1 MKWHLASLWETIAD
15 AVPDATALVQGN
27 VRRSWREYEDRSARL
42 ASAFRAS
49 GLAANS
55 KIGIYAYNSTE
66 YLESQFGALKVRA
79 IPISVNY
86 RYTERELI
94 YLLDNSDAEALVF
107 DAQFGQRVAA
117 IRDQM
122 PGIKC
127 LIEIDDGSGHHLAD
141 ASRLGELI
149 ATNAPLPR
157 QDYAEDDV
165 YMLYTGGTTGM
176 PKGVM
181 YRHYDFTKAM
191 LGGFD
196 MRGMPQPKTGD
207 ELVAAVRA
215 LYEKRAAPIGTPA
228 SPIMHTTGLG
238 GVFLVH
244 SLGGCAVLFRNERFD
259 ADAFW
264 SLVEREHIT
273 DIALVGDAFA
283 KPLLA
288 ALVAASDRGRPY
300 DVSSL
305 RRIFS
310 SGAML
315 SREVK
320 QGLLR
325 YADVAISDTMSSTE
339 GAMAAAVTSRSMPPG
354 ETARFTAGPTTKV
367 FDANDREIERGSTKI
382 GMIATSGLMP
392 IGYYKDPAK
401 TAATFREIGGTR
413 YSFPGDFGQIA
424 ADGTLILLGRG
435 SVCINTGG
443 EKVFP
448 EEVEEVLKVH
458 PDVLDCLVVGVPD
471 ERFGSRVAAVVS
483 ARAGRRIN
491 HDSLTDFARTRIA
504 GYKIPRTYIV
514 VSDVRRAP
522 NGKADYEWAKS
533 VALQAAP
540 SGSTAFPL
548 S

>member
-15 AVPDATALVQGN
+15 AVPDATALVQGG
-27 VRRSWREYEDRSARL
+27 VRRSWRGYENRSARI

-49 GLAANS
+49 GLGVES
-55 KIGIYAYNSTE
+55 KIAIYAYNSID
-66 YLESQFGALKVRA
+66 YVESQFGALKIRG

-94 YLLDNSDAEALVF
+94 YLLENSDAEALVF
-107 DAQFGQRVAA
+107 DAQFGPRVAA
-117 IRDQM
+117 IRKQL
-122 PGIKC
+122 PNIRC
-127 LIEIDDGSGHHLAD
+127 FVEIDDGSGEHLEGVSTLAD
-141 ASRLGELI
+141 WI
-149 ATNAPLPR
+149 AANAPLPR

-165 YMLYTGGTTGM
+165 VMLYTGGTTGM

-181 YRHYDFTKAM
+181 YRHEDFTKAM
-191 LGGFD
+191 MGGYD
-196 MRGMPQPKTGD
+196 MRGMPQPKNGI

-215 LYEKRAAPIGTPA
+215 LYETQAAPIGVPA
-228 SPIMHTTGLG
+228 SPIMHTTGMGG

-244 SLGGCAVLFRNERFD
+244 SLGGCSVLFRNEHFD
-259 ADAFW
+259 ADALW
-264 SLVEREHIT
+264 TLVEREHIT

-283 KPLLA
+283 KPMLA
-288 ALVAASDRGRPY
+288 VLSAAKELGRPY

-305 RRIFS
+305 KRIFS

-320 QGLLR
+320 QGLLGF
-325 YADVAISDTMSSTE
+325 ADITISDTMSSTE
-339 GAMAAAVTSRSMPPG
+339 GSMAAAIASRSGPPG
-354 ETARFTAGPTTKV
+354 ETARFVAGATTKV
-367 FDANDREIERGSTKI
+367 FDANDREIERGSSQI

-392 IGYYKDPAK
+392 MGYYKDPAK
-401 TAATFREIGGTR
+401 TAATFREIDGKR

-448 EEVEEVLKVH
+448 EEVEEALKAH

-471 ERFGSRVAAVVS
+471 ERFGSRVTAVLS
-483 ARAGRRIN
+483 PQAG
-491 HDSLTDFARTRIA
+491 HSLDRESLKNFARTRIA
-504 GYKIPRTYIV
+504 GYKIPREYV
-514 VSDVRRAP
+514 VVGVIQRAP
-522 NGKADYEWAKS
+522 NGKADYAWANS
-533 VALQAAP
+533 VALQAARH
-540 SGSTAFPL
+540 
-548 S
+548 